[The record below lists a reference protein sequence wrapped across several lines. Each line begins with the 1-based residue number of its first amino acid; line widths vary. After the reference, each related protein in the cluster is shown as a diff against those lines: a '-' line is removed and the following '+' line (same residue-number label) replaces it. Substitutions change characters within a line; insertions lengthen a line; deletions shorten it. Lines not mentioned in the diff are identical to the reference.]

1 MACNGNNHSPNCQCG
16 WGGVFYGLGL
26 TAERSLW
33 QRKESYTN
41 PNARCPRCKVSVYF
55 FQSQYGGKVFFDAM
69 GPPWPK
75 HPCTDS
81 LNRSI
86 NNYEIQ
92 GLSKTLPPK
101 DIYRP
106 KPLVTLDPG
115 WFHTFCSNIQTLD
128 SDRNVTVFFLGDKGE
143 EKKLFSRIR
152 RDQVDVDWP
161 ILLRRSTDRKHYEI
175 STLKAKEA
183 EPSELR
189 FTAFFSVV
197 DLLKFESA
205 LQVENEI
212 FEINELLPSVK
223 PVVASKLATA
233 RPKLTINL
241 IKGVK
246 EKKQKIKLEEREKRE
261 KEEAARRAEKA
272 INKAKEREDFL
283 KNSAIGITKKPKFT
297 KHQIQENKKQQQRD
311 LQKEHSLNVDQGPV
325 KTALELAFENAKN
338 KL

>member
-1 MACNGNNHSPNCQCG
+1 
-16 WGGVFYGLGL
+16 
-26 TAERSLW
+26 
-33 QRKESYTN
+33 
-41 PNARCPRCKVSVYF
+41 
-55 FQSQYGGKVFFDAM
+55 
-69 GPPWPK
+69 
-75 HPCTDS
+75 
-81 LNRSI
+81 
-86 NNYEIQ
+86 
-92 GLSKTLPPK
+92 
-101 DIYRP
+101 
-106 KPLVTLDPG
+106 
-115 WFHTFCSNIQTLD
+115 
-128 SDRNVTVFFLGDKGE
+128 LGDKGE

-189 FTAFFSVV
+189 LTAFFSVI
-197 DLLKFESA
+197 DLLKFERA
-205 LQVENEI
+205 LHVENEI

-233 RPKLTINL
+233 RPKLTIDL

-261 KEEAARRAEKA
+261 KEEATRRVEKA

-283 KNSAIGITKKPKFT
+283 KNSVVEITKKPKFT
-297 KHQIQENKKQQQRD
+297 KHQIRENQKQQQRD
-311 LQKEHSLNVDQGPV
+311 LQKERSLNVDQGPV
-325 KTALELAFENAKN
+325 KTALELAFENAKD